1 MPITT
6 FIQKDRTY
14 ISRIFKSLFS
24 GYLIYILFLIFIG
37 GIFTEGFFWSIIV
50 CLGVFVYIS
59 LSFSLKCIYYI
70 KKIEFD
76 SDKGIISLF
85 ILKFD
90 KVYINKSFLL
100 KDIEFEYFEQRL
112 MYNSFY
118 LIVRNS
124 NLLIIKQPSVG
135 GWRKKMFEDIV
146 IEYKRI
152 KSMYK

>member
-1 MPITT
+1 MPIIT
-6 FIQKDRTY
+6 FDQKDRPY
-14 ISRIFKSLFS
+14 IRRIIKSLFS

-50 CLGVFVYIS
+50 CLGVFAYLS
-59 LSFSLKCIYYI
+59 LSFSLKCRYYI

-76 SDKGIISLF
+76 SDKGLVSLI

-100 KDIEFEYFEQRL
+100 KEIDFECFERRL

-118 LIVRNS
+118 LIIRNT
-124 NLLIIKQPSVG
+124 NHLLIKQPSVG

-146 IEYKRI
+146 MEYKRI
-152 KSMYK
+152 KSEFK